1 MRIDNNRAW
10 SKFFITHPHAILN
23 MGDGVG
29 STRNTDVRAK
39 ARKYGV
45 VSQRYISFLRAQK
58 LLQTNGVV
66 LNETNKNCLFMHNS
80 HESAKHWV
88 IKALLFKLLRERG
101 HTVGTEV
108 EIKGGI
114 VDVLDVH
121 TFVGYEIES
130 KPSEGLIKERL
141 KRLWR
146 LHDVVF
152 IDAKKV
158 PNDVMKAE
166 EYIKR
171 LVV

>member
-1 MRIDNNRAW
+1 MEDSVKAR
-10 SKFFITHPHAILN
+10 
-23 MGDGVG
+23 
-29 STRNTDVRAK
+29 VRVK
-39 ARKYGV
+39 ARKYGI

-80 HESAKHWV
+80 HESTKHWM

-101 HTVGTEV
+101 HTLGTEV

-114 VDVLDVH
+114 VDVLDIH

-130 KPSEGLIKERL
+130 RLSEELIKKRL

-166 EYIKR
+166 KYLER
-171 LVV
+171 VVV